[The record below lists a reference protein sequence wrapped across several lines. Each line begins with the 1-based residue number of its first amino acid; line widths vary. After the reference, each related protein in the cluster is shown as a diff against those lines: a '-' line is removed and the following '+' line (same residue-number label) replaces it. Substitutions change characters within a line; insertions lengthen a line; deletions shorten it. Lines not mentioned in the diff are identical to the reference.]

1 MLFLQPLYEYI
12 FHHYAA
18 HINHFALIKLIL
30 YSLDKTLFYFIIFV
44 CFVLHLMCAVPS
56 EARRGHPK
64 LVYGYLVFI

>member
-44 CFVLHLMCAVPS
+44 IIRLCWLL
-56 EARRGHPK
+56 
-64 LVYGYLVFI
+64 LVRHRKDRKSVV